1 METRLMDVVA
11 ALSRLRAP
19 FCPGEYDLHALAAQ
33 TLHTAG
39 IPFRHEVRLA
49 PRCRIDLMAG
59 SIGIEI
65 KRGKPDIRRLVSQLE
80 RYAASDEIAALVL
93 LVERKA
99 DLPEEIGGKP
109 CVSLSVNKL
118 WGIAL

>member
-1 METRLMDVVA
+1 MGIHLADVVE

-33 TLHTAG
+33 TLHEAG
-39 IPFRHEVRLA
+39 ISFRHEVRLA
-49 PRCRIDLMAG
+49 PRCRIDLLAG
-59 SIGIEI
+59 TIGIEI
-65 KRGKPDIRRLVSQLE
+65 KRGKPECKRLVSQLA
-80 RYAASDEIAALVL
+80 RYAQSEEITALVL

-99 DLPEEIGGKP
+99 DLPALIGGKP